1 MSETKKE
8 NRAPASRKKEF
19 FLWRWIRRA
28 FFPNKEMDIY
38 AEEQLQSP
46 FRVVVK
52 NYFSMP
58 IAVVALF
65 IFILVAI
72 FVFVAPHFVTLDL
85 GEQDSTLV
93 SLSPGYD
100 MMSYP
105 KELVENGVADISV
118 GPNYSIGVDQLGKVY
133 VWGKSKV
140 TKIIDLAD
148 VPEEIREAKIVQVA
162 AGADH
167 AVALS
172 EDGTI
177 YCWGNKR
184 LGQTELPFELNT
196 NNRSH
201 RMEIVDIQASNQF
214 SSALTADG
222 ELYLWGNTNFVDLD
236 VRTQLQGHIK
246 AVALTM
252 NAFVVLLDDGS
263 VQNAGYTASSTV
275 TKVPETAQN
284 DVISIVGSTNCV
296 AALKSDGSVVVWGAS
311 TKGENRVPVFSA
323 PVVEVEGG
331 RYHFCARMESG
342 ETVAWGGNRYK
353 QCDVPDSI
361 QQREVVK
368 IYSGSFQNYALDQEG
383 ELHCWGLRGFILG
396 TDTLGRDVF
405 ARLVNGGK
413 MTMTIGAVSVIIE
426 MIIGVILGGIAGY
439 FGGVVDMIIMR
450 IAEVVSSMPFIPFAM
465 ILSAVLG
472 TKVTIEQRM
481 YIIMVILGILSWP
494 GLCRLVRAQ
503 MFAQREME
511 YVVAAKTL
519 GVKESKIIFSQIIP
533 NVMSVCLVSITL
545 AFGTA
550 MLTESTLSYLGF
562 GVPLPTPTWG
572 NMLTGANNSLII
584 QSYWW
589 NWVFVGAIFGITCI
603 CINLIGDGLRD
614 ALDPKANG
622 R

>member
-1 MSETKKE
+1 MS
-8 NRAPASRKKEF
+8 NNSSAPKKKEF

-38 AEEQLQSP
+38 TEEQLQSP

-52 NYFSMP
+52 NFFSMP

-65 IFILVAI
+65 IFIVVAL
-72 FVFVAPHFVTLDL
+72 FVFIAPHYVTLDL

-93 SLSPGYD
+93 SLAPGYD

-105 KELVENGVADISV
+105 KALVDSGVADISV
-118 GPNYSIGVDQLGKVY
+118 GPNYSIGVDLNGRTY

-140 TKIIDLAD
+140 TKIIDIAD
-148 VPEEIREAKIVQVA
+148 IPEEVRAAKIVRVA
-162 AGADH
+162 AGSDH
-167 AVALS
+167 AVALD
-172 EDGTI
+172 EEGTI

-184 LGQTELPFELNT
+184 LGQTDLPFELTT
-196 NNRSH
+196 NNRNH
-201 RMEIVDIQASNQF
+201 KMKIVDIKASNQF
-214 SSALTADG
+214 SAALTEDG
-222 ELYLWGNTNFVDLD
+222 QLFLWGNTNFADLD
-236 VRTQLQGHIK
+236 VRSQLQGHIK
-246 AVALTM
+246 GVALTM
-252 NAFVVLLDDGS
+252 NAFVVLVDDGS
-263 VQNAGYTASSTV
+263 VQNAGFTASNTV
-275 TKVPETAQN
+275 TKVPESAQS
-284 DVISIVGSTNCV
+284 DVVAIAGSTNSV
-296 AALKSDGSVVVWGAS
+296 AALKSDGSVVVWGAT
-311 TKGENRVPVFSA
+311 TKGENIVPQFASA
-323 PVVEVEGG
+323 PVEIEGG
-331 RYHFCARMESG
+331 RYHFAARLEDGSI
-342 ETVAWGGNRYK
+342 VCWGGNRYK
-353 QCDVPDSI
+353 QCDVPEEAQEADI
-361 QQREVVK
+361 VK
-368 IYSGSFQNYALDQEG
+368 ICSGSFQNYAIDSEG
-383 ELHCWGLRGFILG
+383 KIHAWGLKGFILG

-426 MIIGVILGGIAGY
+426 MIIGVILGGVAGY
-439 FGGVVDMIIMR
+439 FGGVVDMVIMR

-472 TKVTIEQRM
+472 TRVTIEQRM

-545 AFGTA
+545 AFGTS

-614 ALDPKANG
+614 ALDPKTNG

>member
-1 MSETKKE
+1 MNNEKK
-8 NRAPASRKKEF
+8 APASKKKEF
-19 FLWRWIRRA
+19 FLWRWIKRA

-46 FRVVVK
+46 FRVVVR
-52 NYFSMP
+52 NFFSMP
-58 IAVVALF
+58 IAVASLIIFIIIALF
-65 IFILVAI
+65 VFI
-72 FVFVAPHFVTLDL
+72 APHYVTLDL

-100 MMSYP
+100 MMNYP

-118 GPNYSIGVDQLGKVY
+118 GPNYSIGVDNNGTVY

-140 TKIIDLAD
+140 TKIIDIA
-148 VPEEIREAKIVQVA
+148 EIPDEIKEAKIVQVA
-162 AGADH
+162 AGSDH
-167 AVALS
+167 AVALD
-172 EDGTI
+172 EEGTI

-184 LGQTELPFELNT
+184 LGQTDLPFELQA
-196 NNRSH
+196 NNRNH
-201 RMEIVDIQASNQF
+201 RLAILDIQASNQF
-214 SSALTADG
+214 SAALTEDG
-222 ELYLWGNTNFVDLD
+222 QLYLWGNTNFVDLD

-246 AVALTM
+246 QVALTM
-252 NAFVVLLDDGS
+252 NAFVVLTDDGV

-275 TKVPETAQN
+275 TKVPESAQS
-284 DVISIVGSTNCV
+284 DVISIVGSTNSV
-296 AALKSDGSVVVWGAS
+296 AALKSDGSVVVWGAT
-311 TKGENRVPVFSA
+311 TKNENIIPEFDA
-323 PVVEVEGG
+323 PVVEIEGG
-331 RYHFCARMESG
+331 RYHYCARLENG
-342 ETVAWGGNRYK
+342 EIVAWGGNRYK
-353 QCDVPDSI
+353 QCDVPESAQGAGI
-361 QQREVVK
+361 VK
-368 IYSGSFQNYALDQEG
+368 IFSGSFQNYALDSEG
-383 ELHCWGLRGFILG
+383 QLHCWGLKGFILG

-439 FGGVVDMIIMR
+439 FGGVVDMVIMR

-481 YIIMVILGILSWP
+481 YIIMVILGVLSWP

-533 NVMSVCLVSITL
+533 NVMSVCLVAITL

-589 NWVFVGAIFGITCI
+589 NWVFVGAIFGISCI

-614 ALDPKANG
+614 ALDPKTSG